1 MFNASNII
9 VGLEIGTSKIC
20 VVVGEQTAGGALNII
35 GIGQAP
41 TQGVRK
47 GEIINPAEVEE
58 DVRTAVSEAEQMA
71 DVEIRSVYVGVTGNH
86 IRGFSNRGFHR
97 VMAAD
102 HEIFPDDVADVLN
115 NAKALNLPAENTVI
129 HTIRQHF
136 LVDGEGGVTDPIGMH
151 GAQLEVDMHV
161 IHGKTNRLQ
170 NVIRVV
176 RATSLEVND
185 VVFTGIAS
193 SLALL
198 TGEQKELGALVID
211 LGAGITEYAVYSEGI
226 IRHSGVLAV
235 GGDHVTNDLAY
246 GLKISLRRAEKLK
259 REHGSA
265 IVTDVVGEQTVGV
278 TDERGMEIKRVK
290 TVHVQTIMSL
300 RYEEI
305 LKVIA
310 DELAEA
316 GLANLLRAGVLLCGG
331 GAHVPGIAALAEKV
345 FQMNVAIGHA
355 SSISGLARSLDE
367 PEFATAIGLVR
378 YGALRQRKP
387 AGQLSWWGRLKE
399 LVGKLRSTT
408 LALLKWDME

>member
-1 MFNASNII
+1 MFDDSNII

-35 GIGQAP
+35 GIGQSP

-47 GEIINPAEVEE
+47 GEIINPTEVEE
-58 DVRTAVSEAEQMA
+58 DVRTAVAEAEQMA
-71 DVEIRSVYVGVTGNH
+71 DVEIRRVYVGVTGSH
-86 IRGFSNRGFHR
+86 IRGFNNRGFHR
-97 VMAAD
+97 VVAAD
-102 HEIFPDDVADVLN
+102 HEIFPEDVADVLA
-115 NAKALNLPAENTVI
+115 NAKALNLPAENTVL

-170 NVIRVV
+170 NVIRLV

-185 VVFTGIAS
+185 VVFNGIAA

-211 LGAGITEYAVYSEGI
+211 LGAGITEYAVYSEGS
-226 IRHSGVLAV
+226 IRHTGVLAV

-265 IVTDVVGEQTVGV
+265 ILTDVAGERTVGV
-278 TDERGMEIKRVK
+278 TDERGLEIKRVK
-290 TVHVQTIMSL
+290 ARHVQTIMSL

-305 LKVIA
+305 FKIIA
-310 DELAEA
+310 NELAEA
-316 GLANLLRAGVLLCGG
+316 GLTELLRAGGLLCGG
-331 GAHVPGIAALAEKV
+331 GAQVPGIVALAEKI
-345 FQMNVAIGHA
+345 FQMNVAVGHA
-355 SSISGLARSLDE
+355 GGLSGLARSLDE
-367 PEFATAIGLVR
+367 PEFATAIGLVK

-387 AGQLSWWGRLKE
+387 AIQLSWWVRLKE
-399 LVGKLRSTT
+399 LFGKLIAFVR
-408 LALLKWDME
+408 

>member
-1 MFNASNII
+1 MFNDSNII

-20 VVVGEQTAGGALNII
+20 VVVGEQIAGGALNII
-35 GIGQAP
+35 GIGQSP

-47 GEIINPAEVEE
+47 GEIINPSEVEE

-86 IRGFSNRGFHR
+86 IRGFNTRGYHR

-102 HEIFPDDVADVLN
+102 HEIFPEDVADVLE

-170 NVIRVV
+170 NVIRLV

-185 VVFTGIAS
+185 VVFTGLAS

-259 REHGSA
+259 RGFDSLHPLQCLQGFRKVSRFLHQFCISA
-265 IVTDVVGEQTVGV
+265 
-278 TDERGMEIKRVK
+278 
-290 TVHVQTIMSL
+290 
-300 RYEEI
+300 
-305 LKVIA
+305 
-310 DELAEA
+310 ELS
-316 GLANLLRAGVLLCGG
+316 
-331 GAHVPGIAALAEKV
+331 AA
-345 FQMNVAIGHA
+345 
-355 SSISGLARSLDE
+355 
-367 PEFATAIGLVR
+367 
-378 YGALRQRKP
+378 
-387 AGQLSWWGRLKE
+387 
-399 LVGKLRSTT
+399 
-408 LALLKWDME
+408 